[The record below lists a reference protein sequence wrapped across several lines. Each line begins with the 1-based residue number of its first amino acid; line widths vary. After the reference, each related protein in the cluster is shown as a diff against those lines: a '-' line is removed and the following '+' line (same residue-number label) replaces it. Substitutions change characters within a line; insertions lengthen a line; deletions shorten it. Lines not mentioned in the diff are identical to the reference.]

1 VRSFSLVGG
10 VLGAVMLAG
19 PALAQQP
26 TIEELMRKIDALQRR
41 VDELE
46 SRQQTTKPAPAQAR
60 RAGTPPVA
68 AAQPA
73 PPVAATTPVPT
84 PPPVATAPAP
94 PGTATAKAEPPISPF
109 DPNIPGLLP
118 PEPMGNQFEN
128 EDALRS
134 DLPGLA
140 IRIPGTD
147 SQLRVYG
154 FAKLSAWTDLNGR
167 NQTDAPT
174 AQTIPLNNSPADM
187 QGGDFGMTARF
198 SRIGMDSRTLTG
210 WGTLEVRI
218 EGDFGGGTATSSNAV
233 FRLRQAWAELGTEQ
247 FRVLIGQA
255 NSLWNEGIFETLID
269 ATNLNQSFIRQA
281 QVRATALL
289 APGLTGQISLESP
302 DTQFTSATGV
312 FTTDSTFNGGA
323 TPAFDSA
330 PDLLGRL
337 TYRDNGLVLDMRG
350 MVRELSVRTSGTAAA
365 PPGLTRNAAGWGL
378 ALHASLPMRWLSEA
392 FGPDQLIGM
401 VYYGQGIGRY
411 FAGNTSGQD
420 ALSNLG
426 LPGITSFSLNPLPT
440 YGVIAAYRRFWTT
453 QLRSNVSYAY
463 SREDYPS
470 YALNFTPGSASAL
483 GLNRDM
489 QQVFVNLIWSPFAE
503 IRDGVFGSGWLDVG
517 AEYVFTRR
525 DLFGGSTAAGTAGS
539 GLGIANRFLA
549 AAVARF

>member
-1 VRSFSLVGG
+1 MHSFRLVGG
-10 VLGAVMLAG
+10 VLGATILAG
-19 PALAQQP
+19 SALAQQP
-26 TIEELMRKIDALQRR
+26 SIEDLMRKIDALQRR

-46 SRQQTTKPAPAQAR
+46 SRQQATKPPAAQTR
-60 RAGTPPVA
+60 RGGTPPVA
-68 AAQPA
+68 
-73 PPVAATTPVPT
+73 VA
-84 PPPVATAPAP
+84 APAP
-94 PGTATAKAEPPISPF
+94 TAAPAPARPAVAAAPAPAATAVAKTEPIPSWI

-118 PEPMGNQFEN
+118 PEPMGSQYDGEGN
-128 EDALRS
+128 DALRA

-154 FAKLSAWTDLNGR
+154 FAKLSGWTDLNAR

-174 AQTIPLNNSPADM
+174 AQTIPLNNSAADQ

-210 WGTLEVRI
+210 WGTLEIRI
-218 EGDFGGGTATSSNAV
+218 EGDFGGGSPTSSNAV

-255 NSLWNEGIFETLID
+255 NSLWNEGVFETLID

-302 DTQFTSATGV
+302 DTQFTTANSV
-312 FTTDSTFNGGA
+312 FSTDSSVTGSP
-323 TPAFDSA
+323 TPAFDSV

-337 TYRDNGLVLDMRG
+337 TYRNNGLVTDMRA
-350 MVRELSVRTSGTAAA
+350 MVRELSVRTSGTALA
-365 PPGLTRNAAGWGL
+365 PPALTRNAVGWGI
-378 ALHASLPMRWLSEA
+378 ALHANVPMRWLSEA
-392 FGPDQLIGM
+392 FGPDTIMGM

-420 ALSNLG
+420 ALSNIG
-426 LPGITSFSLNPLPT
+426 LPGTLTSFSVNPLPT

-453 QLRSNVSYAY
+453 QLRSNITYAY

-470 YALNFTPGSASAL
+470 YALNFTPGSVSAL
-483 GLNRDM
+483 ALNRDM

-503 IRDGVFGSGWLDVG
+503 VRDGVFGTGWLDVG

-525 DLFGGSTAAGTAGS
+525 DLFGGSAAAGTAGS
-539 GLGIANRFLA
+539 GLGVANRILA